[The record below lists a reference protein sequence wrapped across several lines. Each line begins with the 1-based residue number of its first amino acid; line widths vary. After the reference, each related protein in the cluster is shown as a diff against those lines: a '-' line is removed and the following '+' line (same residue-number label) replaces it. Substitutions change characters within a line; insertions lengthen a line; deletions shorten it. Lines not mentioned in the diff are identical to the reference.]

1 MQSAATVDKED
12 SQMGLFP
19 LNFRLGNND
28 QLRRLAERIAEQ
40 TLSEVVRRTTG
51 LTADMSLAEARGYIR
66 ARAAR
71 VVNRAVM
78 SVCRSNRRLRR
89 IDVSEL
95 ATLTTGLLVDAII
108 REKRSPRRTLAA

>member
-1 MQSAATVDKED
+1 
-12 SQMGLFP
+12 MGLFP
-19 LNFRLGNND
+19 LNFRLGNDD

-40 TLSEVVRRTTG
+40 TLSDVARRTTG

-78 SVCRSNRRLRR
+78 DVCRSNRRLRR

-95 ATLTTGLLVDAII
+95 AALTTELLVDAII
-108 REKRSPRRTLAA
+108 REKRTHRGALAA